1 MKEHRLITS
10 LLWASL
16 ALFILFLSPLKFPT
30 PYYFMITI
38 LLLAGVGISL
48 LIFIL
53 KSAFKKKHK
62 IFLLLASSSLIGIP
76 VFAILHNAVYALAIH
91 IFGEGVWDNG
101 DEPFFFILAAIVCPI
116 AYLVGFIGSITFF
129 LRTKGGSENR

>member
-16 ALFILFLSPLKFPT
+16 ALFILFLSPLKFQT

-38 LLLAGVGISL
+38 LLLAGLGISL
-48 LIFIL
+48 LVFIL
-53 KSAFKKKHK
+53 KSEFRKKHK

-116 AYLVGFIGSITFF
+116 AYLVGFIGSITCF

>member
-1 MKEHRLITS
+1 MKNRKLIIS

-38 LLLAGVGISL
+38 LLLAGLGISL
-48 LIFIL
+48 LIFTL
-53 KSAFKKKHK
+53 KSEFRKKHK
-62 IFLLLASSSLIGIP
+62 IFLLLVSSSLIGIP

-91 IFGEGVWDNG
+91 ILGEGVWDNG
-101 DEPFFFILAAIVCPI
+101 DESFFFVLAAIVCPI
-116 AYLVGFIGSITFF
+116 AYLAGFIGSITYF
-129 LRTKGGSENR
+129 LRRKGGSENR